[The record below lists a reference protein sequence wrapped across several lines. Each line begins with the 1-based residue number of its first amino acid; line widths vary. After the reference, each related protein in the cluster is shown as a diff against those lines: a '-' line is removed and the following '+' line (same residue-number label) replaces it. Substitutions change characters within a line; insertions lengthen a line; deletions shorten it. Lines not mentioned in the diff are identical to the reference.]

1 MAYRSAINFKATR
14 TEVNQA
20 SSGRQLLRPDRL
32 DTENL
37 FRRVQVIQ
45 NATARLIT
53 GVRRHEHITPVLKQL
68 HWLPVRQRVHF
79 KLAAMVFRALHG
91 TAPYPIWQRTVN
103 SSPPQTAANYDRR
116 PSTRAS
122 SPEQVR
128 VSAIVHS
135 PPLVRDFGTACQ
147 LIFASLI

>member
-68 HWLPVRQRVHF
+68 HWLQSGSVCTSNWLPWCLELCMAQHHILSGRGLSTRRLHRLPPTAIVERQHVPRRPNKYASRRSF
-79 KLAAMVFRALHG
+79 IRRLCRWSETLEQPANL
-91 TAPYPIWQRTVN
+91 
-103 SSPPQTAANYDRR
+103 SSPA
-116 PSTRAS
+116 
-122 SPEQVR
+122 
-128 VSAIVHS
+128 
-135 PPLVRDFGTACQ
+135 
-147 LIFASLI
+147 